1 MEVIMKVLNGN
12 AVSSVISE
20 KMCGQ
25 TNKHTNK
32 QTNRQLDQS
41 QDIVTGNAYVY
52 SLKSNQNAI
61 DHTIN

>member
-1 MEVIMKVLNGN
+1 MKVLNGN

-32 QTNRQLDQS
+32 QTNKQTDK
-41 QDIVTGNAYVY
+41 QDKNSIVTGNR
-52 SLKSNQNAI
+52 
-61 DHTIN
+61 

>member
-1 MEVIMKVLNGN
+1 MR
-12 AVSSVISE
+12 
-20 KMCGQ
+20 
-25 TNKHTNK
+25 TNFTDNLRI
-32 QTNRQLDQS
+32 NLDQS

>member
-1 MEVIMKVLNGN
+1 MLLKVLSAN
-12 AVSSVISE
+12 AATSTSAEKIS
-20 KMCGQ
+20 GQ
-25 TNKHTNK
+25 TNK
-32 QTNRQLDQS
+32 QTNKQTDKLDQS